1 MKLLSI
7 TEVYTKYVQV
17 YTAAIAY

>member
-17 YTAAIAY
+17 YTAALAY

>member
-17 YTAAIAY
+17 YTTALAY